1 MVVIVVLIPHSAAI
15 TDSTT
20 NEDSEDE
27 DIPTTEDEGVSIITE
42 VFSMVIKTVRTTVP
56 IPTIIHLKPRN
67 RPNES
72 I

>member
-1 MVVIVVLIPHSAAI
+1 MVLTPHNAAI
-15 TDSTT
+15 TDSTI

-27 DIPTTEDEGVSIITE
+27 DMPTTEDEGASIITE

-56 IPTIIHLKPRN
+56 IPTITHLKSTY
-67 RPNES
+67 RPTKS